1 LENYLKINLMNF
13 TKDEYRQRLKN
24 VQKMMQEKGIELLIS
39 HDTNNLNYLTGYDAW
54 SFYYAQCAI
63 IHVNEEEP
71 LCFVRAQDA
80 GGAYIKCYLKKENII
95 VYDESY
101 IHTWPKHPYD
111 YLVKIIKDKKW
122 DKLSIGLE
130 MDAHYF
136 TAFSYEK
143 IKQGLPNAKIKDS
156 ERLVNWARLV
166 KSDQEIE
173 YMKAAAKISEKSMKT
188 AMEVINPGVR
198 QCDAVGEIQK
208 SLFYGTQDFGGEYSS
223 IATLLPT
230 GAGTSASHL
239 TATQDKFVKG
249 EATII
254 ELSGVYKR
262 YHAPM
267 ARTILLGKPN
277 QLKIDTMKKT
287 NEALQ
292 AGIDKTKSGNTAD
305 DVAQAFWKVLD
316 KYGIEKK
323 SRTGYSIGIG
333 YPPDWGEHTLNIY
346 KGDTTVLKPNVTFHM
361 IAVMQFGNWGVEA
374 SEAIRVTEKGAE
386 LFCNFSK
393 ELYIKN

>member
-1 LENYLKINLMNF
+1 MLF
-13 TKDEYRQRLKN
+13 TKQEYKQRLTK

-39 HDTNNLNYLTGYDAW
+39 HDTNNINYLTGYDAW

-63 IHVNEEEP
+63 VHVNAEEP
-71 LCFVRAQDA
+71 ICFIRAQDA
-80 GGAYIKCYLKKENII
+80 GGAYIKSYVKKENII
-95 VYDESY
+95 VYDEHY

-111 YLVKIIKDKKW
+111 YLVKIVKDRGW

-136 TAFSYEK
+136 TAFCYEK

-156 ERLVNWARLV
+156 DRLVNWARLV
-166 KSDQEIE
+166 KSDAEISF
-173 YMKAAAKISEKSMKT
+173 MKSAAKISEIGMKK
-188 AMEVINPGVR
+188 AYEVINPGVR

-208 SLFYGTQDFGGEYSS
+208 ALFYGTPEFGGEYAS

-230 GAGTSASHL
+230 GKGTSASHL
-239 TATQDKFVKG
+239 TASQDKFVEG

-254 ELSGVYKR
+254 ELSGVFKR

-267 ARTILLGKPN
+267 ARTVLLGKPDP
-277 QLKIDTMKKT
+277 LKIDTMKKT
-287 NEALQ
+287 IEALQ
-292 AGIDKTKSGNTAD
+292 AGIDATKPGNTAN
-305 DVAQAFWKVLD
+305 DVAQAFWKILD
-316 KYGIEKK
+316 KYGIEKT

-346 KGDTTVLKPNVTFHM
+346 KGDMTTLEPNVCFHM
-361 IAVMQFGNWGVEA
+361 IAVMQFGDWGVEA
-374 SEAIRVTEKGAE
+374 SEAVRVTDKGAE
-386 LFCNFSK
+386 LFCNLSK
-393 ELYIKN
+393 ELHVKS

>member
-1 LENYLKINLMNF
+1 MLFKIE
-13 TKDEYRQRLKN
+13 EYKQRLKK
-24 VQKMMQEKGIELLIS
+24 VQEMMQDKGIELLIS
-39 HDTNNLNYLTGYDAW
+39 HDTNNINYLTGYDAW

-63 IHVNEEEP
+63 VHVNADEP
-71 LCFVRAQDA
+71 VCFVREQDA
-80 GGAYIKCYLKKENII
+80 GGAYIKTYLKKENII
-95 VYDESY
+95 VYDEHY
-101 IHTWPKHPYD
+101 IHAWPKHPYD
-111 YLVKIIKDKKW
+111 YLVQIIKDKKW

-136 TAFSYEK
+136 TAFCYEK
-143 IKQGLPNAKIKDS
+143 IKRGLPNANLKDS
-156 ERLVNWARLV
+156 ERLVNWARLI
-166 KSDQEIE
+166 KSDAEINF
-173 YMKAAAKISEKSMKT
+173 MKSAAKISELGMKT
-188 AMEVINPGVR
+188 AFDVINPGVR

-208 SLFYGTQDFGGEYSS
+208 ALFYGSPEYGGEYSS

-230 GAGTSASHL
+230 GKGTSASHL
-239 TATQDKFVKG
+239 TATQDKFVEG

-262 YHAPM
+262 YHAAM
-267 ARTILLGKPN
+267 ARTLLLGKSD

-287 NEALQ
+287 IEALQ
-292 AGIDKTKSGNTAD
+292 AGIDATKPGNTAN

-346 KGDTTVLKPNVTFHM
+346 KGDMTVLEPNICFHM
-361 IAVMQFGNWGVEA
+361 IAVMQFGDWGVEA
-374 SEAIRVTEKGAE
+374 SEAVRVTNKGSE
-386 LFCNFSK
+386 LFCSFSK
-393 ELYIKN
+393 ELHVKG